1 MTMPTAKKIE
11 TVQKLIEKLTG
22 AKSVVL
28 ADYRGL
34 THHQLEELKR
44 AVKKAKGEFVIA
56 KNTLLK
62 LASKQINKPSI
73 ENLTKDLTGPTGLL
87 LSYEDQILP
96 LKEIAGFAKQHKS
109 PVFKIGVVEDK
120 ILTAEEL
127 TAVSVLPGKD
137 VLLAQ
142 LTGQLATPLYR
153 LQNVLFWNL
162 QKLILTLKALENRM
176 PSIGSG
182 NKD

>member
-1 MTMPTAKKIE
+1 MPTAKKIE
-11 TVQKLIEKLTG
+11 TVQKLTEKLTG

-73 ENLTKDLTGPTGLL
+73 ENMTKDLTGPTGLL

-96 LKEIAGFAKQHKS
+96 LKEMAGFAKQHKL
-109 PVFKIGVVEDK
+109 PVFKIGVLEDK

-127 TAVSVLPGKD
+127 ITVTTLPTKEVLIG
-137 VLLAQ
+137 Q
-142 LTGQLATPLYR
+142 FIGQLSSPLYR
-153 LQNVLFWNL
+153 LTNALSWNL
-162 QKLILTLKALENRM
+162 RRLTLTLNELAKQK
-176 PSIGSG
+176 S
-182 NKD
+182 